1 MSTIQDIADLFVKIA
16 DELEKG
22 TEEEGAEIM
31 LALDSKA
38 YRKMADIIQ
47 GELESRDQ
55 SPAMTGARL
64 N

>member
-1 MSTIQDIADLFVKIA
+1 VKIA